1 MDSLSAVKNY
11 PEIAVFIQGGI
22 TLFNKKKKQVFIFDV
37 LQDY

>member
-22 TLFNKKKKQVFIFDV
+22 TLFNKKKQVFIFDV
-37 LQDY
+37 LHDY